1 VPLATPLLEELAR
14 AGLTPG
20 AWLLATARVMPSVLL
35 VPAFGLGALPLLA
48 RAAFALLLAASV
60 TPALATGVAAGPVSI
75 AALLEQAL
83 IGLPVALSAASALWV
98 ATMAGNVID
107 SLRGVQT
114 LAPFAGV
121 DSEASPLGVL
131 LSLLASL
138 GFLLLGGPLAL
149 LTALAQ
155 AQPPSQAS
163 WLAVAL
169 SVAQGI
175 NVAVLLAAPLL
186 AIALVCELASA
197 LIQRALRASSL
208 DGVLAPARALVIVLF
223 TALLLDRVALGLKLW
238 LDRQLGV

>member
-1 VPLATPLLEELAR
+1 MPLTTPLLEELAR

-20 AWLLATARVMPSVLL
+20 AWLLATARVMPSLLL

-60 TPALATGVAAGPVSI
+60 TPALATGI
-75 AALLEQAL
+75 APGSVTIGSLLEQAW
-83 IGLPVALSAASALWV
+83 IGLPVAVSAASALWV

-121 DSEASPLGVL
+121 DSEATPLGVL

-138 GFLLLGGPLAL
+138 GFLLLGGPVAL
-149 LTALAQ
+149 LTALAG

-163 WLAVAL
+163 VLDVAL
-169 SVAQGI
+169 GVAQGI

-186 AIALVCELASA
+186 TIALVCELASA
-197 LIQRALRASSL
+197 LLQRAVRASAL

-223 TALLLDRVALGLKLW
+223 TALLLDRVAVGLKLW
-238 LDRQLGV
+238 LDHQLGV